1 MKKLNLLT
9 MGLWTLGLF
18 LMSCTKDY
26 DSEPASGSG
35 NIVTMGEAVE
45 VKCWDLNKNGVA
57 DQEEDKN
64 KDGKVDSNDCSQ
76 S

>member
-1 MKKLNLLT
+1 MKKLNLLIT
-9 MGLWTLGLF
+9 GMLAFGFF

-26 DSEPASGSG
+26 DSEPGSSSGI
-35 NIVTMGEAVE
+35 IVTMGEAVE
-45 VKCWDLNKNGVA
+45 VKCWDLNKNGIA